1 MTTEQCV
8 SAYATAKICGFN
20 GSYSDFKKLYDQY
33 CDEIIETLP
42 NEKPQLAKAEPTNN
56 PFRTPNYF

>member
-33 CDEIIETLP
+33 CNEIERSIP
-42 NEKPQLAKAEPTNN
+42 QEKPQSAKVEAITN
-56 PFRTPNYF
+56 PFRNNSR

>member
-20 GSYSDFKKLYDQY
+20 GSYSDFKKL
-33 CDEIIETLP
+33 
-42 NEKPQLAKAEPTNN
+42 QLAKAEPTNN